1 MVQFRPTDDEIYQ
14 QITTIASSFKLFE
27 CEPCAQAIQE
37 FLINSGISG
46 KLIKLYTGREQGK
59 YGNIYHDKLQRNIAT
74 NGRHQ
79 GVAVELNG
87 LELVFDNLHTQGI
100 SRQEWLN
107 NFYCIAI
114 DLGSGFE
121 ITEIEF

>member
-1 MVQFRPTDDEIYQ
+1 MTQPRLTDDELHQ
-14 QITTIASSFKLFE
+14 QITSIASSFKVFE
-27 CEPCAQAIQE
+27 CEVCAQAIQA
-37 FLINSGISG
+37 FLIYQGISC
-46 KLIKLYTGREQGK
+46 KLIKLYTGREKGK

-79 GVAVELNG
+79 GVAIELNG
-87 LELVFDNLHTQGI
+87 VKLIFDNLHPQGI
-100 SRQEWLN
+100 TRQEWLN

>member
-1 MVQFRPTDDEIYQ
+1 MTQSRLTDDELHQ
-14 QITTIASSFKLFE
+14 QITSIAISFKTFE
-27 CEPCAQAIQE
+27 CEACAQAIQD
-37 FLINSGISG
+37 FLIYRGISG
-46 KLIKLYTGREQGK
+46 KLIKLYTGREKGK

-79 GVAVELNG
+79 GVAIKLNGVELI
-87 LELVFDNLHTQGI
+87 FDNLHPQGI
-100 SRQEWLN
+100 TRQEWLK